1 MARRDPTQD
10 TPILEQMLGEARRE
24 QDELI
29 REFVHQHARALE
41 VLAARL
47 VGRADAEDVAQD
59 AFVNLVKWVQTTP
72 VDEAMACLR
81 SEDGLLKL
89 MCKMTWCRAY
99 DHLRR
104 RKDELAGDGEQL
116 ERTVEDRSGVCSQVA
131 LDVKRVERA
140 YRRLP
145 PAQRI
150 AHVLHHYYGFTD
162 ADLEATLGIT
172 KANARTLVCRANLA
186 LKAAMEITQ

>member
-10 TPILEQMLGEARRE
+10 TPILEQMLGEVRRE
-24 QDELI
+24 QGELI
-29 REFVHQHARALE
+29 REFVHQHARALN

-59 AFVNLVKWVQTTP
+59 AFVNLAKWIQTTP
-72 VDEAMACLR
+72 LDEAMACLR
-81 SEDGLLKL
+81 SDDGLLKL
-89 MCKMTWCRAY
+89 MCKMTSCRAY

-104 RKDELAGDGEQL
+104 RRDELAGDGEQI
-116 ERTVEDRSGVCSQVA
+116 ERTEDRSRVCSQVA

-140 YRRLP
+140 YRMLP
-145 PAQRI
+145 PTQRI

-172 KANARTLVCRANLA
+172 KANARTLVWRANLA
-186 LKAAMEITQ
+186 LKGAMEITQ